1 MQRRT
6 VLTGAAASAAASGA
20 GFFSGAAFA
29 ADATAASTASP
40 DLAAALARFRS
51 SIPAHFDRTY
61 VENAVIPFFLT
72 SVYEGERPA
81 LPMIDVTLS
90 KENALPHDLWGLIY
104 EGWKPTP
111 EEGVTV
117 FLQGLE
123 KRGDNNLRKRIYMSA
138 VTPDLYRQ
146 MYGAK
151 VVAFFDALL
160 DPKFA
165 GRPFMRHYLDYY
177 WDVYWDL
184 HLGVK
189 GDAIPPQVRTI
200 GESFNAVLAFR
211 DPMQP
216 IVYDNYMTV
225 RALLDFLKTWIDE
238 RLDDIANAR
247 ISNPE
252 RTIAWYW
259 LKNAGDGAHF
269 SKKDVVFECFH
280 NFVALSQWG
289 NTIFGIMSRLSR
301 DGGDSDVR
309 AAFEKT
315 MSGTPDAANGA
326 PYTPLEMF
334 VMELFRTISPN
345 GGSISSIS
353 DTRLETSDNYGDS
366 VSPFVRFGL
375 PYERNGYII
384 SPHTSTSFDPR
395 HWTNPQQFDPDRYRD
410 VPTSAQVDE
419 ARSKQIGFARCPF
432 ELTKMKVSDGR
443 NAAMANSAFGT
454 VFGVVDDK
462 PLPVCDYAG
471 FAPFGFG
478 YRRCPG
484 EQLTIQVF
492 EDFLRKVWR
501 DKITFSSLHLSNPR
515 QVPIGPN
522 AVIEDNIT
530 FARPS

>member
-1 MQRRT
+1 MKRRM
-6 VLTGAAASAAASGA
+6 VLGGTAATAAGLFAGGASAAATDS
-20 GFFSGAAFA
+20 
-29 ADATAASTASP
+29 TAASLASP
-40 DLAAALARFRS
+40 DLAAALARFRARS
-51 SIPAHFDRTY
+51 PAHFDQTY
-61 VENAVIPFFLT
+61 VENAVIPFYLT

-104 EGWKPTP
+104 QGWKPAP
-111 EEGVTV
+111 DEGVTV
-117 FLQGLE
+117 FLQGLD

-138 VTPDLYRQ
+138 VTPDLYVP
-146 MYGAK
+146 MYGGK
-151 VVAFFDALL
+151 VAAFFDTLL
-160 DPKFA
+160 DPKLA

-177 WDVYWDL
+177 WDIYWDL

-189 GDAIPPQVRTI
+189 GEAIPPQVRTI
-200 GESFNAVLAFR
+200 GESFNTVLAFR
-211 DPMQP
+211 DPLQP
-216 IVYDNYMTV
+216 VVYDNYMTV
-225 RALLDFLKTWIDE
+225 RALLDFLKAWIDA
-238 RLDDIANAR
+238 RLDDISSGRTAD
-247 ISNPE
+247 PQK
-252 RTIAWYW
+252 TIAWYW

-280 NFVALSQWG
+280 NFVAFSQWG
-289 NTIFGIMSRLSR
+289 NTMFGIMSRLSE
-301 DGGDSDVR
+301 DGGDAEVR

-315 MSGTPDAANGA
+315 MSGKPDTADGA

-353 DTRLETSDNYGDS
+353 DTRLESSDNYGDS
-366 VSPFVRFGL
+366 MSPYVRFGL

-384 SPHTSTSFDPR
+384 SPHTSTSFDPL
-395 HWTNPQQFDPDRYRD
+395 HWPNPQQFDPERYRH
-410 VPTSAQVDE
+410 VPTSAQIDE
-419 ARSKQIGFARCPF
+419 ASSKKIGFAKCPF
-432 ELTKMKVSDGR
+432 DLTKMDVKDGR
-443 NAAMANSAFGT
+443 NAAMTNSAFGT
-454 VFGVVDDK
+454 VFGVVDGK

-492 EDFLRKVWR
+492 ADFLRKVWR
-501 DKITFSSLHLSNPR
+501 NKIIFRSLHLPNPR
-515 QVPIGPN
+515 QVPIGPGT
-522 AVIEDNIT
+522 VIDDNIT